1 MEVLYHIRPYFVGIS
16 PYIGLKNRPQIC
28 QVPPIQ
34 DPQMAIEFIFFFLVD
49 IGTRKCCGLAPF
61 PWSSWATL
69 TQCCISSGYPL
80 VMTNTSPWLS
90 HGPNRNRWFTELK
103 NGWIFPWQTVN
114 VITRVQTLNKS
125 RRPPTIPTSRRD
137 AACPACPMGIRG
149 KVARKGQPGSWFS

>member
-90 HGPNRNRWFTELK
+90 HGANRNRWFTELK
-103 NGWIFPWQTVN
+103 NGWIFPRLWE
-114 VITRVQTLNKS
+114 
-125 RRPPTIPTSRRD
+125 IPRYSHYAQW
-137 AACPACPMGIRG
+137 AAQQNGWKTGNDLEFPEMWRNFFA
-149 KVARKGQPGSWFS
+149 KL